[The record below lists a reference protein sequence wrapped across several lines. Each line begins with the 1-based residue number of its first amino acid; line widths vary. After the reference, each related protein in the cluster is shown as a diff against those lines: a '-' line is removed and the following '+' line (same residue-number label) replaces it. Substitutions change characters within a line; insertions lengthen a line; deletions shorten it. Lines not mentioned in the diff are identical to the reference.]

1 MAPRTCVSPDELGIS
16 LPTNANA
23 PRAREVRPRA
33 ERFAGRPRIVK
44 PKRAS
49 WWSSTFPRRAGLCI
63 VSGYESVHVKDALA
77 HPSGLVLDM
86 AVRAGSDSVRR
97 RRGNK
102 CSHLLIGCAQSDSL
116 LKSGNR
122 IPIKK
127 TWARKP
133 AQLTCRAEEGPS
145 TSGRLS
151 P

>member
-86 AVRAGSDSVRR
+86 AVRAGSDSACP

-102 CSHLLIGCAQSDSL
+102 CSHLLIGPLGPNSL
-116 LKSGNR
+116 TWLGYALKVIHESVFNHCPNQVIMGTR
-122 IPIKK
+122 
-127 TWARKP
+127 
-133 AQLTCRAEEGPS
+133 
-145 TSGRLS
+145 
-151 P
+151 

>member
-86 AVRAGSDSVRR
+86 AVRAGSDSTCP

-102 CSHLLIGCAQSDSL
+102 CSHPDWTGKPELIELAEACASKVIYHPIRQ
-116 LKSGNR
+116 LKD
-122 IPIKK
+122 
-127 TWARKP
+127 
-133 AQLTCRAEEGPS
+133 
-145 TSGRLS
+145 
-151 P
+151 